1 MSHKLRY
8 PKSRKRVHHGR
19 VGRRNEHRS
28 SIIREETNHMV
39 YMVYNYVYTYMCV
52 CVKSIRP
59 LDPLDQAKIRDD
71 SRDSRPF
78 NSGEAR
84 HCRGW
89 SWRGSRCFN
98 GCGLAPAQ
106 QKVALHAYMFALISR
121 RFLVEILVILKI
133 HSENQGELSI
143 ESLNSYDSYARLRS
157 GKAWVQT
164 SLEALH
170 FHFHFFYLKAPGA
183 EICPMPHTIIVSKI
197 FDIPTVHVM
206 HSYHLH
212 LSESLL
218 SYPVLLSLC
227 STV

>member
-1 MSHKLRY
+1 MNTDRQ
-8 PKSRKRVHHGR
+8 
-19 VGRRNEHRS
+19 S
-28 SIIREETNHMV
+28 SEKKPIIWYIWYIIMYIHT
-39 YMVYNYVYTYMCV
+39 CV

-121 RFLVEILVILKI
+121 RFLVEILVIFKI

-183 EICPMPHTIIVSKI
+183 EICPMPHTIIVSNI
-197 FDIPTVHVM
+197 FDILTVHLM
-206 HSYHLH
+206 NSYHLH
-212 LSESLL
+212 LFESLL